1 MRRIEFTLKL
11 MNDLL
16 SKFIPRDI
24 VALVVIAGGLW
35 LKFSGA
41 DGLVGTLLTA
51 IVFYYF
57 GKRV

>member
-1 MRRIEFTLKL
+1 MNEFF
-11 MNDLL
+11 
-16 SKFIPRDI
+16 SKIRPRDI
-24 VALVVIAGGLW
+24 VAVIVIIGGLL
-35 LKFSGA
+35 LKFSGT

>member
-1 MRRIEFTLKL
+1 
-11 MNDLL
+11 MNDFI
-16 SKFIPRDI
+16 SKIKPRDVIALFI
-24 VALVVIAGGLW
+24 VAGGIW

-57 GKRV
+57 GKRIGNDH